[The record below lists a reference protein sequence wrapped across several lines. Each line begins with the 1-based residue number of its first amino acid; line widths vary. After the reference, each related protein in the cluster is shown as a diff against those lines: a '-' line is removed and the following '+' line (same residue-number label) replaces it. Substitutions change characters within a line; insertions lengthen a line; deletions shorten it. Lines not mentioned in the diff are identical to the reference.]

1 MIRVARSVY
10 FTALGLWVGGL
21 ATLGALVAPTV
32 FQKAGSRAEA
42 GRIFGAILGR
52 FGWAQ
57 IVLAALVLVS
67 AWILRSAPDMR
78 WPRVRMVLVVL
89 LCVLVVVSVFG
100 VNPAVAQAAGK
111 MGDLERVPLD
121 DPGRVYFQSLHRW
134 SERLAGA
141 TLLAGFALL
150 VLSGASLKG
159 GPVGA

>member
-1 MIRVARSVY
+1 
-10 FTALGLWVGGL
+10 
-21 ATLGALVAPTV
+21 
-32 FQKAGSRAEA
+32 
-42 GRIFGAILGR
+42 
-52 FGWAQ
+52 
-57 IVLAALVLVS
+57 
-67 AWILRSAPDMR
+67 
-78 WPRVRMVLVVL
+78 MVLVVL

-111 MGDLERVPLD
+111 MGDLEKVPLD
-121 DPGRVYFQSLHRW
+121 DPGRIYFQALHRW